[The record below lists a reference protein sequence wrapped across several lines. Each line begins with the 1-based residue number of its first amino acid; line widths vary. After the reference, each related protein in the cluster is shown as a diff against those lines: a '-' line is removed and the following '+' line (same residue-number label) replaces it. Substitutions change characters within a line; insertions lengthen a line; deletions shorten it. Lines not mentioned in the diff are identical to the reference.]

1 MQISFRGTQSSFL
14 NKSIVYVGGILIV
27 DGRI

>member
-1 MQISFRGTQSSFL
+1 MQISFRGTQSTFL
-14 NKSIVYVGGILIV
+14 NQAIVYVGGILIV